1 MVDAPDLKSVDRKVV
16 PVQVRPGAPIQAIL
30 LFFFGIVMSDTQ
42 ATQPNDTAPCSGF
55 YRTELRVMQIAA
67 ENNEVFLTQ
76 AATLLTRLNQQLEQE
91 KHRADMAEH
100 QLRVLKNEN

>member
-16 PVQVRPGAPIQAIL
+16 PVQVRLGAPKSARP
-30 LFFFGIVMSDTQ
+30 FSFFGIVMSDTET
-42 ATQPNDTAPCSGF
+42 TQQNTAPSCSGF
-55 YRTELRVMQIAA
+55 YRTELRVMQNTA

-76 AATLLTRLNQQLEQE
+76 VATLLTRLDQQLEEE

-100 QLRVLKNEN
+100 QLRVLENGD